1 MWQPGVVTLP
11 IEKPHKAG
19 GAGSRRI
26 VWRSPRDIRLVTSI
40 KFQGVAEGV
49 FANKYWKFNRFK
61 RAARIISVEFPQGT
75 TQASPHY
82 STTRK
87 YF

>member
-1 MWQPGVVTLP
+1 MMWQPGAVILP

-26 VWRSPRDIRLVTSI
+26 VWRYPRDICLVTSI

-49 FANKYWKFNRFK
+49 FGNKYWKFNRFK
-61 RAARIISVEFPQGT
+61 RAARIISVELRQGT
-75 TQASPHY
+75 AQA
-82 STTRK
+82 
-87 YF
+87 